1 MIGFFV
7 MSGMKG
13 MDIMK
18 KGLIQKS
25 IVLVFF
31 TFLFILGICLFKDY
45 GISTDEPRERET
57 TFLNLNYVL
66 ETVKN
71 TSGSE
76 DLEDYRDKYYGI
88 AMQAVPAVIEV
99 LLGLEEPDVFLIRHL
114 WTFLVC
120 FAGYV
125 CFYLLCR
132 KIHLSRGLSL
142 LGTAMLCLYPRFF
155 AEQFYNIKD
164 MMFTAMVMISMFC
177 TVMVIEKRYSLLW
190 TAVFSIAAALT
201 ANVRI
206 VGVIFPI
213 LLLGYIWLEYMLN
226 EKENREIFR
235 VLRVTLL
242 IVAFYLVTYILLMP
256 SLWKNPF
263 KGMAEVFIQFSNFDN
278 WDGNIVFMGR
288 VIKREDLPW
297 YYIPV
302 WLLISLPI
310 WYWILF
316 LAAAGSFAVRLLRIV
331 RRHGK
336 ITKEMFFE
344 NKYVIWAWAI
354 AFLPWFAMVVVHST
368 LYNGWRHCYFL
379 LPPLVLLML
388 EGLNCQWLRGPQTKW
403 TRKLVMVIVVFGLIN
418 QIRWIVVNHPYEM
431 VYLNTVGKHY
441 GADFDRDYWYLA
453 NVSLSRYILDH
464 DDSEKI
470 TIKAGNSV
478 FLSILEKEEKA
489 RLVWEEE
496 NPTYYIE
503 SYRAKTGNCAEL
515 KGYEEYYAV
524 IVDGYRIATVFKKA

>member
-1 MIGFFV
+1 MKRDLLQKGFILLFF
-7 MSGMKG
+7 
-13 MDIMK
+13 I
-18 KGLIQKS
+18 LL
-25 IVLVFF
+25 LV
-31 TFLFILGICLFKDY
+31 LGICLFRDY
-45 GISTDEPRERET
+45 GISTDEPRERES

-66 ETVKN
+66 EMVKN
-71 TSGSE
+71 TPDRE
-76 DLEDYRDKYYGI
+76 NFEDYSDKYYGV
-88 AMQAVPAVIEV
+88 AMQVIPAVIEV
-99 LLGLEEPDVFLIRHL
+99 LLGLGEPDVFLLRHL

-120 FAGYV
+120 FVGYI

-132 KIHLSRGLSL
+132 KINLSRSLSL
-142 LGTAMLCLYPRFF
+142 LGTVMICLYPRFF

-177 TVMVIEKRYSLLW
+177 TVMVIEKSYSVLW

-201 ANVRI
+201 TNVRI
-206 VGVIFPI
+206 VGAIFPV
-213 LLLGYIWLEYMLN
+213 LLLCYIWMEYLLKG
-226 EKENREIFR
+226 KESGKIFR
-235 VLRVTLL
+235 ALRVSLL
-242 IVAFYLVTYILLMP
+242 IVALYLVTYILLMP
-256 SLWKNPF
+256 SLWKSPF
-263 KGMAEVFIQFSNFDN
+263 KGMVEVFLQFSNFDN

-288 VIKREDLPW
+288 VIKRADLPW

-302 WLLISLPI
+302 WLLISLPV
-310 WYWILF
+310 WYWLLF
-316 LAAAGSFAVRLLRIV
+316 LVAAGSFAVRLSRAV
-331 RRHGK
+331 KGRRK
-336 ITKEMFFE
+336 ITKDMFFK
-344 NKYVIWAWAI
+344 NKYAIWAWAI
-354 AFLPWFAMVVVHST
+354 AFLPWLAMVAVHST

-379 LPPLVLLML
+379 LPPLVLLAL
-388 EGLNCQWLRGPQTKW
+388 EGLNCQWLQGLRRKW
-403 TRKLVMVIVVFGLIN
+403 AGKLFMVIMVLGLIN
-418 QIRWIVVNHPYEM
+418 QVRWIIINHPYEM
-431 VYLNTVGKHY
+431 VYLNAVGKHY

-503 SYRAKTGNCAEL
+503 SYRGKTGNCAEL

-524 IVDGYRIATVFKKA
+524 IVDGYRIATVFKKV